1 MRIPFVKMNAQGND
15 FAILDIRGESEV
27 RFDPILLA
35 KDICDRRFGVGA
47 DGLVLLTDSAIAAA
61 RMLIYNADGSRAIM
75 CGSAL
80 RCISSLLH
88 KQEGITE
95 ALIET
100 DAGIRRINISGENIK
115 VSLGTPR
122 LVFANVVVEELSG
135 CLVDVGNYH
144 FVCYGQ
150 SLEDEP
156 HLRYGPVFEHHPD
169 LPGAVNSHFVRV
181 ISPQEISI
189 KIWEHGVGATIACG
203 TGAAACVLCG
213 RNMGILSDSVIVNM
227 PGGAVNIAY
236 QPDGECILSG
246 TVSEAFSGEYLW
258 KT

>member
-15 FAILDIRGESEV
+15 FAILDLRGTSEAE
-27 RFDPILLA
+27 FDSMLLA

-80 RCISSLLH
+80 RCISGLMH
-88 KQEGITE
+88 KQDGITE

-100 DAGIRRINISGENIK
+100 DAGIRGVRIKGESIE
-115 VSLGTPR
+115 VSLGTPL
-122 LVFANVVVEELSG
+122 LVSARIVVEEISG

-144 FVCYGQ
+144 FVCYDQ
-150 SLEDEP
+150 SLDGEP
-156 HLRYGPVFEHHPD
+156 HLFYGPVFEHHPA

-181 ISPQEISI
+181 ISPQVISI
-189 KIWEHGVGATIACG
+189 KIWEHGVGATYACG

-213 RNMGILSDSVIVNM
+213 RNMGLLSNSVKVKM